1 MIWGEGGWHSMFHEH
16 LPVYFYP
23 LTTIFEN
30 GHEMHSLNKFSTGH
44 LVRYGENKHEIGN
57 LKILSPPF
65 TGLGLSDLI
74 YKVQVPLTCL
84 TMLLGRKWIEPGVL
98 SLAMQCLPE
107 SSRQLRR
114 YCTDLKER
122 PSAAWQA
129 TEMPSDAD
137 CSLVGLLGPHSV
149 EKRAWRC
156 TGQMSFEAAK
166 CFNSRKPL
174 VWVCGGGVGG
184 GEGGRRRS

>member
-1 MIWGEGGWHSMFHEH
+1 MFHEH

-84 TMLLGRKWIEPGVL
+84 TMLLGRK
-98 SLAMQCLPE
+98 
-107 SSRQLRR
+107 
-114 YCTDLKER
+114 
-122 PSAAWQA
+122 
-129 TEMPSDAD
+129 
-137 CSLVGLLGPHSV
+137 
-149 EKRAWRC
+149 
-156 TGQMSFEAAK
+156 
-166 CFNSRKPL
+166 
-174 VWVCGGGVGG
+174 
-184 GEGGRRRS
+184 